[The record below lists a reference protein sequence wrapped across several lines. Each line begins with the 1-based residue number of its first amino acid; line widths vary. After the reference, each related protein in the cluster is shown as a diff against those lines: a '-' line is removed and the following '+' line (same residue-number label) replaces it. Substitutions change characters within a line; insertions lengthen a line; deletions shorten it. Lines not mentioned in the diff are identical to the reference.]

1 MFGYYYIIISLTL
14 LVTETMNKIIGYA
27 RISSGTGTQIL
38 DPQVEKLKQSG
49 CDQIFSETISTRKLE
64 KERPELMKCL
74 ASLRKGDT
82 LKLCT
87 LSRLGRT
94 QTEVIQRLNDLQAEG
109 INVITLDGL
118 VNLEAL
124 GKFAP
129 VLIGLLTGLNQVE
142 REQIAE
148 RVQLSVDYR
157 RRTGGNLGGR
167 PKTSSKK
174 EKLVVRLREEGESLR
189 GIREQTGLAVATI
202 RGILSRNQ
210 EPVGI
215 GVAK

>member
-1 MFGYYYIIISLTL
+1 
-14 LVTETMNKIIGYA
+14 MNKIIGYS
-27 RISSGTGTQIL
+27 RKSSSSQ
-38 DPQVEKLKQSG
+38 DNAPDVEKLKQAG
-49 CDQIFSETISTRKLE
+49 CEQVFEEIVSTRKAE
-64 KERPELMKCL
+64 KDRPELMKCL
-74 ASLRKGDT
+74 QSLRKGDT
-82 LKLCT
+82 LKICS

-94 QTEVIQRLNDLQAEG
+94 QREVINRLHELQAEG

-118 VNLEAL
+118 INTEAL

-129 VLIGLLTGLNQVE
+129 VLIGLLTGLNEVE
-142 REQIAE
+142 RELTQE
-148 RVQLSVDYR
+148 RTLASVEYR

-167 PKTSSKK
+167 PKTSEKK

-202 RGILSRNQ
+202 RGILERNK